1 MNGLMG
7 LTTNIRTKTE
17 GIEKIS
23 DKYQY
28 TGDHFIESLFEQLQ
42 IEQNQFS
49 ILMTYDPLQT
59 SSITFGGVPDF
70 VHSLEGAVSHRV
82 AGHEHWM
89 LKMNDLKV
97 GKRSIT
103 PTVQFALTD
112 TGTSLIYLDKLD
124 YEAVIKQIC
133 KGQKCFE
140 TEQEKNVFAIRN
152 CEPS

>member
-1 MNGLMG
+1 
-7 LTTNIRTKTE
+7 
-17 GIEKIS
+17 
-23 DKYQY
+23 
-28 TGDHFIESLFEQLQ
+28 
-42 IEQNQFS
+42 
-49 ILMTYDPLQT
+49 
-59 SSITFGGVPDF
+59 
-70 VHSLEGAVSHRV
+70 
-82 AGHEHWM
+82 M

-152 CEPS
+152 CEPSQVPTIWVQLDLHEYKLAP